1 MRHKFLSPQLDP
13 TRKGKKEEI
22 KVSLLFYQYNDT
34 VLILFE
40 LFYFSPEKKPVVV
53 VDENEISELIN
64 VSKLKEDLQRSLDN
78 LKADYVK
85 NLTIRSGAG
94 WFSITTSF
102 DLFKNL
108 EISLLQVQL
117 KVCQLNLRGK
127 PMLCKKLH
135 RLEGKD
141 LSYLWLIFQVFHKP
155 SRML

>member
-1 MRHKFLSPQLDP
+1 M
-13 TRKGKKEEI
+13 
-22 KVSLLFYQYNDT
+22 
-34 VLILFE
+34 
-40 LFYFSPEKKPVVV
+40 

-94 WFSITTSF
+94 WFPITTSF
-102 DLFKNL
+102 GLFKNL
-108 EISLLQVQL
+108 NIFLLQVQL

-135 RLEGKD
+135 KLEGKD
-141 LSYLWLIFQVFHKP
+141 LSYLWLIYQVFHKP
-155 SRML
+155 SRMSWNPLMTQAWDWTLNRMELHFSSPYQSQFILFPSNMS